1 MPDGIDIPTYAP
13 VNWGAIAPIVQ
24 LRRQLAQEEEAN
36 KIAAIRY
43 QGQREFEEA
52 MRGGAA
58 PEQALRTAAPKMFY
72 GDPRSMFGAI
82 KSTMPPQDRFGAV
95 EKEEVLPGVF
105 AISRKGAPGIHI
117 ARSDADEKK
126 MTEAQKASAAGR
138 AASLQLQIAKG
149 VGRGELEP
157 DSPAYKQLTNATA
170 RLYDIAQSGPTKAAA
185 KTEEYPVAP
194 KLPADRKPGTVY
206 LTPKGPYRWTK
217 EGWDNP

>member
-13 VNWGAIAPIVQ
+13 VDWGAIVPIVQ

-43 QGQREFEEA
+43 QGQREFEDA
-52 MRGGAA
+52 IKGGKT
-58 PEQALRTAAPKMFY
+58 PEVALRTAAPKLFY

-82 KSTMPPQDRFGAV
+82 KETIPPQERFGPV

-117 ARSDADEKK
+117 ARSDLEEKK
-126 MTEAQKASAAGR
+126 MTEAQKANAAAR
-138 AASLQLQIAKG
+138 AASLQLGIAKA
-149 VGRGELEP
+149 VERGDIETN
-157 DSPAYKQLTNATA
+157 SPAYKQLTNATA
-170 RLYDIAQSGPTKAAA
+170 RLYDIAQSGPAKAAA

-194 KLPADRKPGTVY
+194 KLPADRKVGTVY

-217 EGWDNP
+217 DGWDNP